1 MKPIQP
7 LKENT
12 MSNDIET
19 TDDTKTVTAVA
30 ASVATEVIKEL
41 AITVTGCGVA
51 LALTAGVNAAAK
63 KVRAHR
69 AAKKSTDGDDKVAT
83 AIV

>member
-1 MKPIQP
+1 
-7 LKENT
+7 

-51 LALTAGVNAAAK
+51 LALTVPPRSPPMETTRSQPRSSDPFHHQPIIPHGL
-63 KVRAHR
+63 
-69 AAKKSTDGDDKVAT
+69 
-83 AIV
+83 